1 MTDPVNSEPV
11 ETGAPGAK
19 RPNGRKTVI
28 GVFVGIGVVVALV
41 LAFGVFGVQTL
52 FFDETV
58 SEAGPAFSSPTT
70 TADTGD
76 AADDAATTT
85 PPSTAPVVS
94 EVGRATFSGV
104 GRYSGAGTVVVLS
117 DGTQS
122 FVRFED
128 DFSTDNGPDL
138 FVRITTAD
146 GTTELG
152 RLKGNKGSQ
161 NYELPAGVDPASV
174 TEVDVWCK
182 RFSST
187 FAAAPLA

>member
-1 MTDPVNSEPV
+1 MNV
-11 ETGAPGAK
+11 ERRNT
-19 RPNGRKTVI
+19 RRTVI
-28 GVFVGIGVVVALV
+28 GVGVVVALV

-58 SEAGPAFSSPTT
+58 SEAGPAFSSPTST
-70 TADTGD
+70 TSTDT
-76 AADDAATTT
+76 AADDAPASTA

-104 GRYSGAGTVVVLS
+104 GRYSGAGTVVLLS

-138 FVRITTAD
+138 FVRITTTD